1 MATAA
6 KTGKVGFT
14 HSLARVKRGSALDT
28 ATVTVTAVVSAVA
41 DVETGEVVPVGVE
54 VPSGT
59 VKSIRA
65 WIGDNRDRAAAAA
78 DHKYAGVRDHAAA
91 VLS

>member
-14 HSLARVKRGSALDT
+14 HSLARTQRGGALET
-28 ATVTVTAVVSAVA
+28 ATVTGIVSAVA
-41 DVETGEVVPVGVE
+41 DVETGDVVPVGIE

-59 VKSIRA
+59 VTTIRA
-65 WIGDNRDRAAAAA
+65 WIGTNRARAAAAV
-78 DHKYAGVRDHAAA
+78 DHPLKGVRNAAAA

>member
-14 HSLARVKRGSALDT
+14 HSLARVKRGALET

-65 WIGDNRDRAAAAA
+65 WIGDNPDRAAAAA
-78 DHKYAGVRDHAAA
+78 EHKYAGVSDAAA
-91 VLS
+91 EVLS

>member
-14 HSLARVKRGSALDT
+14 HSLARVKRGALET

-65 WIGDNRDRAAAAA
+65 WIGDDRDRAAAAA
-78 DHKYAGVRDHAAA
+78 EHKYAGVRDHAAA

>member
-14 HSLARVKRGSALDT
+14 HSIARTQRGGALDT
-28 ATVTVTAVVSAVA
+28 ATVTGIVSAVA

-65 WIGDNRDRAAAAA
+65 WIGDNPERAAAAA
-78 DHKYAGVRDHAAA
+78 DHKYSTVREHAAA